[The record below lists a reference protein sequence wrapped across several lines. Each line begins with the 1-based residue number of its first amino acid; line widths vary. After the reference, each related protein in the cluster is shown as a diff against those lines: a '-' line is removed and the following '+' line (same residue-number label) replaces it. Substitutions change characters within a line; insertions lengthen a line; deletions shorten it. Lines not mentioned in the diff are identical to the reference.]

1 VSASAIVQTLAKE
14 FAVGVEHAQRVLELL
29 QAGNKAPYIARF
41 RRSEIGDFTD
51 GSIRRFARR
60 VKQLEELDK
69 RRATLV
75 GIIEEQCKAA
85 GLTFTLPHEVE
96 SCMDRFELED
106 FFLPLRRPEPEVQ
119 LAFDRGLEA
128 LADAL
133 VAPAPRGV
141 GEPEPATAADP
152 AVEPVAEPVAVPAP
166 AASEAASVAVAEEP
180 AVSESSSATELAAEL
195 ESEHA
200 AEEPA
205 PESPEPAEGSESHE
219 ESAPAPA
226 AEPASARPAFHPA
239 RIDLTP
245 QLARLCVQ
253 HVSTDRGVH
262 TEEQALEGAM
272 RILADRLGRNPAL
285 RTQLRRQLRK
295 HGRVSVRAIVDE
307 ARLGKNRSLLRTN
320 LPLKQ
325 LQGHRLI
332 GLRLAQAQRQVALLI
347 TIDEKLVLP
356 RVREALGRRI
366 HPDYASVADEIARAA
381 LHLRLLPMI
390 EDDVRNELRERA
402 DEEATRLVA
411 QHLRQILLSPPAG
424 ARPAAGVHV
433 DAKGDWVLVQV
444 DGDGTPLGTEAKLE
458 ASTLALADLATK
470 LAETM
475 KGSQA
480 CALAVSSAKGARPGL
495 QKLREV
501 VRLLGVDAPVVPVN
515 DAGLSGYANSELAR
529 NELAAFSIPAREA
542 ISLARRFQDPLQEFL
557 KIEARHLGLGR
568 EQLVIGK
575 AGLRRVIHD
584 ALESCT
590 AFLGCDLNRAGVHFL
605 RHVPGLNFELA
616 RKLVE
621 RRATR
626 PFASREEL
634 RGEGLLDDL
643 AWVNAIGFLRVDGS
657 SEPLDAT
664 ALHPEQYDLV
674 RRIVHQGGASVEES
688 LGQRDA
694 ARGLRRVDFGLD
706 EYTWRDLV
714 RELSHP
720 GRDPRLR
727 QFLPRLLAPDTDPK
741 SLAKDQVVEGI
752 VSSVAS
758 FGAFIDIGLAKD
770 AMIHVSEVS
779 NHYVRDA
786 RVQLSVGQFVRA
798 RVTDPSGQRLE
809 LSLKNVPEF
818 KRTPR
823 PERGPRPEA
832 DGQTVGG
839 GEGGGEERRGRGGRR
854 GGRREQGGEWNE
866 HQPVLRAARTRRD
879 GLVPGKGKDERRG
892 GRGGGGGGGF
902 GRGEGRG
909 GGKRPERVREEYD
922 ADAIR
927 KASRATTSY
936 NPFANFFKAKPEEKG
951 AAEGGAGPAPAAE

>member
-1 VSASAIVQTLAKE
+1 MSAAAIVQTLAKE

-69 RRATLV
+69 RRTSLL

-85 GLTFTLPHEVE
+85 GVQYTLPSEVE
-96 SCMDRFELED
+96 FCMDRFELED
-106 FFLPLRRPEPEVQ
+106 YFLPLRRAEPEVQ
-119 LAFDRGLEA
+119 LALDRGLEA
-128 LADAL
+128 LAEAL
-133 VAPAPRGV
+133 VAPAPRGAGESEPEVPIEAPVEPQTEPAAEPAAEAPAEGVAEAV
-141 GEPEPATAADP
+141 GE
-152 AVEPVAEPVAVPAP
+152 
-166 AASEAASVAVAEEP
+166 ASSP
-180 AVSESSSATELAAEL
+180 SELAAEL
-195 ESEHA
+195 EAESAPSEESSA
-200 AEEPA
+200 PEAEESGEA
-205 PESPEPAEGSESHE
+205 
-219 ESAPAPA
+219 SAPAP
-226 AEPASARPAFHPA
+226 EPAPSRPAFHPA
-239 RIDLTP
+239 RIDLSP
-245 QLARLCVQ
+245 QLARLCAQ
-253 HVSTDRGVH
+253 YVSPDRGVH

-366 HPDYASVADEIARAA
+366 HPDYASVANEVARAA

-424 ARPAAGVHV
+424 ARAAAGVHI

-444 DGDGTPLGTEAKLE
+444 DGDGTPLGAEAKLE
-458 ASTLALADLATK
+458 ASSLALPELAAK

-480 CALAVSSAKGARPGL
+480 QALAVSSAKGARPGL

-501 VRLLGVDAPVVPVN
+501 VRLLGVDAAVVPVN

-529 NELAAFSIPAREA
+529 NELATFSIPAREA
-542 ISLARRFQDPLQEFL
+542 VSLARRFQDPLPEFL

-575 AGLRRVIHD
+575 AGLRRVVHD

-616 RKLVE
+616 KKIVE

-626 PFASREEL
+626 PFTSREEL
-634 RGEGLLDDL
+634 RTEKLLDDL
-643 AWVNAIGFLRVDGS
+643 AWINAIGFLRVEGS

-664 ALHPEQYDLV
+664 ALHPELYDLV
-674 RRIVHQGGASVEES
+674 RRVVHQGGASVEET

-694 ARGLRRVDFGLD
+694 ARGLRRVDFELD

-727 QFLPRLLAPDTDPK
+727 QFLPHLLAPDTDPK
-741 SLAKDQVVEGI
+741 SLVKDQVVEGI

-758 FGAFIDIGLAKD
+758 FGAFVDIGLAKD

-818 KRTPR
+818 KRGPR
-823 PERGPRPEA
+823 PERGPRPDG
-832 DGQTVGG
+832 DGQAASG
-839 GEGGGEERRGRGGRR
+839 GEGGHGRGGRR
-854 GGRREQGGEWNE
+854 GGRREQGGEGWNE

-892 GRGGGGGGGF
+892 GRGGGGSGGF

-909 GGKRPERVREEYD
+909 GGKRPERAREEYD

-936 NPFANFFKAKPEEKG
+936 NPFANFFKGKPDEKG
-951 AAEGGAGPAPAAE
+951 ASENGAGPAPAAE

>member
-1 VSASAIVQTLAKE
+1 MSAAAIVQTLAKE

-69 RRATLV
+69 RRTSLL

-85 GLTFTLPHEVE
+85 GVQYTLPSEVE
-96 SCMDRFELED
+96 FCMDRFELED
-106 FFLPLRRPEPEVQ
+106 YFLPLRRAEPEVQ
-119 LAFDRGLEA
+119 LALDRGLEA
-128 LADAL
+128 LAEAL
-133 VAPAPRGV
+133 VAPAPRGAGESEPEVPIEAPVEPQTEPAAEPAAEAPAEGVAEAV
-141 GEPEPATAADP
+141 GE
-152 AVEPVAEPVAVPAP
+152 
-166 AASEAASVAVAEEP
+166 ASSP
-180 AVSESSSATELAAEL
+180 SELAAEL
-195 ESEHA
+195 EAESAPSEESSA
-200 AEEPA
+200 PEAEESGEA
-205 PESPEPAEGSESHE
+205 
-219 ESAPAPA
+219 SAPAP
-226 AEPASARPAFHPA
+226 EPAPSRPAFHPA
-239 RIDLTP
+239 RIDLSP
-245 QLARLCVQ
+245 QLARLCAQ
-253 HVSTDRGVH
+253 YVSPDRGVH

-366 HPDYASVADEIARAA
+366 HPDYASVASEVARAA

-402 DEEATRLVA
+402 DEEATRLVS

-424 ARPAAGVHV
+424 TRAAAGVHI

-444 DGDGTPLGTEAKLE
+444 DGDGTPLGAEAKLE
-458 ASTLALADLATK
+458 ASSLALPELAAK

-480 CALAVSSAKGARPGL
+480 QALAVSSAKGARPGL

-501 VRLLGVDAPVVPVN
+501 VRLLGVDAAVVPVN

-529 NELAAFSIPAREA
+529 NELATFSIPAREA
-542 ISLARRFQDPLQEFL
+542 VSLARRFQDPLPEFL

-575 AGLRRVIHD
+575 AGLRRVVHD

-616 RKLVE
+616 KKIVE

-626 PFASREEL
+626 PFTSREEL
-634 RGEGLLDDL
+634 RTEKLLDDL
-643 AWVNAIGFLRVDGS
+643 AWINAIGFLRVEGS

-664 ALHPEQYDLV
+664 ALHPELYDLV
-674 RRIVHQGGASVEES
+674 RRVVHQGGASVEET

-694 ARGLRRVDFGLD
+694 ARGLRRVDFELD

-727 QFLPRLLAPDTDPK
+727 QFLPHLLAPDTDPK
-741 SLAKDQVVEGI
+741 SLVKDQVVEGI

-758 FGAFIDIGLAKD
+758 FGAFVDIGLAKD

-818 KRTPR
+818 KRGPR
-823 PERGPRPEA
+823 PERGPRAEG
-832 DGQTVGG
+832 DGQSASG
-839 GEGGGEERRGRGGRR
+839 GEGGEGGRGRGGRR
-854 GGRREQGGEWNE
+854 GGRREQGGEGWNE

-892 GRGGGGGGGF
+892 GRGGGGSGGF

-909 GGKRPERVREEYD
+909 GGKRPERAREEYD

-936 NPFANFFKAKPEEKG
+936 NPFANFFKGKPDEKG
-951 AAEGGAGPAPAAE
+951 ASENGAGPAPAAE

>member
-1 VSASAIVQTLAKE
+1 VSAAAIVQTLAKE
-14 FAVGVEHAQRVLELL
+14 FAVGVEHAERVLALL

-69 RRATLV
+69 RRATLLA
-75 GIIEEQCKAA
+75 IIEEQCKAA
-85 GLTFTLPHEVE
+85 GVEFTLPSEVE
-96 SCMDRFELED
+96 FCMDRFELED
-106 FFLPLRRPEPEVQ
+106 YFLPLRRPEPEVQ
-119 LAFDRGLEA
+119 LAIDRGLEA

-141 GEPEPATAADP
+141 GESEPETPAEPVEPT
-152 AVEPVAEPVAVPAP
+152 EPVAEPELAAVASV
-166 AASEAASVAVAEEP
+166 EAAGEEPTALESSVAV
-180 AVSESSSATELAAEL
+180 ELAAEL
-195 ESEHA
+195 EAEGMTEVAVEEAVSETQKADEAIEA
-200 AEEPA
+200 APAPEPA
-205 PESPEPAEGSESHE
+205 P
-219 ESAPAPA
+219 
-226 AEPASARPAFHPA
+226 ARPAFHPA

-245 QLARLCVQ
+245 QLARLCAQ
-253 HVSTDRGVH
+253 HVSPDRGVH

-272 RILADRLGRNPAL
+272 RILSDRLGRHPAL
-285 RTQLRRQLRK
+285 RTLLRRQLRK
-295 HGRVSVRAIVDE
+295 HGRVTVRSLVDE

-320 LPLKQ
+320 VPLKQ

-366 HPDYASVADEIARAA
+366 HPDYASVAGEVARAA

-424 ARPAAGVHV
+424 PRAAAGVHV

-444 DGDGTPLGTEAKLE
+444 DPDGVPVGAEAKLE
-458 ASTLALADLATK
+458 ASTLALPELAAK

-501 VRLLGVDAPVVPVN
+501 VRLLGVDAAVVPVS

-529 NELAAFSIPAREA
+529 NELAACSIPAREA
-542 ISLARRFQDPLQEFL
+542 VSLARRFQDPLQEFL
-557 KIEARHLGLGR
+557 KVEARHLGLGR

-590 AFLGCDLNRAGVHFL
+590 AFLGCDLNTTGVHFL

-616 RKLVE
+616 KRLVE
-621 RRATR
+621 RRTAR

-634 RGEGLLDDL
+634 RTENLLDDL
-643 AWVNAIGFLRVDGS
+643 AWVNAIGFLRVNGS
-657 SEPLDAT
+657 SEALDAT
-664 ALHPEQYDLV
+664 ALHPAQYDFV
-674 RRIVHQGGASVEES
+674 RRVVHQGGASVEES

-694 ARGLRRVDFGLD
+694 TRGLRRADFDVD

-714 RELSHP
+714 REISHP

-727 QFLPRLLAPDTDPK
+727 QFLPHLLAPDTDPK
-741 SLAKDQVVEGI
+741 SLQKDQVVEGI

-758 FGAFIDIGLAKD
+758 FGAFVDIGLAKD

-818 KRTPR
+818 KRSPR
-823 PERGPRPEA
+823 PERGSRTG
-832 DGQTVGG
+832 DGQGAPA
-839 GEGGGEERRGRGGRR
+839 GEGGGDEHRGRGGRR
-854 GGRREQGGEWNE
+854 GPRREGAESWNE

-892 GRGGGGGGGF
+892 GRGGGGGGM
-902 GRGEGRG
+902 RGGERG
-909 GGKRPERVREEYD
+909 GGKRSDRPREEYD

-927 KASRATTSY
+927 KASRANTSY
-936 NPFANFFKAKPEEKG
+936 NPFANFFKGKPEEKG
-951 AAEGGAGPAPAAE
+951 APEDGAGPAPAAE

>member
-1 VSASAIVQTLAKE
+1 MSAAAIVQTLAKE

-41 RRSEIGDFTD
+41 RRVEIGDFTD

-69 RRATLV
+69 RRASLLA
-75 GIIEEQCKAA
+75 IIEEQCKAA
-85 GLTFTLPHEVE
+85 GVQFTLPSEVE
-96 SCMDRFELED
+96 LCMDRFELED
-106 FFLPLRRPEPEVQ
+106 YFLPLRRPEPEVQ

-128 LADAL
+128 LADTL

-141 GEPEPATAADP
+141 GETEAEAPIEAPIETAAEPAAEASSEGAA
-152 AVEPVAEPVAVPAP
+152 VV
-166 AASEAASVAVAEEP
+166 
-180 AVSESSSATELAAEL
+180 ESSSPSELAAEL
-195 ESEHA
+195 EAESAPTEESSEPETETEES
-200 AEEPA
+200 AEATPAPA
-205 PESPEPAEGSESHE
+205 PEPPPS
-219 ESAPAPA
+219 
-226 AEPASARPAFHPA
+226 RPAFHPA
-239 RIDLTP
+239 RIDLSP
-245 QLARLCVQ
+245 QLARLCAQ
-253 HVSTDRGVH
+253 HVSPDRGVH

-272 RILADRLGRNPAL
+272 RILADRLGRSPAL

-295 HGRVSVRAIVDE
+295 HGRVTVRAIVDE

-320 LPLKQ
+320 VPLKQ

-332 GLRLAQAQRQVALLI
+332 GLRLAQAQRQVALLVS
-347 TIDEKLVLP
+347 IDEKLVLP

-366 HPDYASVADEIARAA
+366 HPDYASVANEVARAA

-424 ARPAAGVHV
+424 PRAAAGVHV

-444 DGDGTPLGTEAKLE
+444 DPDGVPVGAEAKLE
-458 ASTLALADLATK
+458 ASTLALPELAAK

-480 CALAVSSAKGARPGL
+480 QALAVSSAKGARPGL

-501 VRLLGVDAPVVPVN
+501 VRLLGVDAAVVPVS

-529 NELAAFSIPAREA
+529 NELAACSIPAREA
-542 ISLARRFQDPLQEFL
+542 VSLARRFQDPLQEFL
-557 KIEARHLGLGR
+557 KVEARHLGLGR

-590 AFLGCDLNRAGVHFL
+590 AFLGCDLNTVGVHFL

-616 RKLVE
+616 KRLVE
-621 RRATR
+621 RRTAR

-634 RGEGLLDDL
+634 RTENLLDDL
-643 AWVNAIGFLRVDGS
+643 TWVNAIGFLRVNGS
-657 SEPLDAT
+657 SEALDAT
-664 ALHPEQYDLV
+664 ALHPAQYDFV
-674 RRIVHQGGASVEES
+674 RRVVHQGGASVEES

-694 ARGLRRVDFGLD
+694 TRGLRRADFDVD

-714 RELSHP
+714 REISHP

-727 QFLPRLLAPDTDPK
+727 QFLPHLLAPDTDPK

-758 FGAFIDIGLAKD
+758 FGAFVDIGLAKD

-818 KRTPR
+818 KRSPR
-823 PERGPRPEA
+823 PERGPRTG
-832 DGQTVGG
+832 DGQGAPA
-839 GEGGGEERRGRGGRR
+839 GEGGGDERRGRGGRR
-854 GGRREQGGEWNE
+854 GPRSEGAESWND

-892 GRGGGGGGGF
+892 GRGGGGSGGG
-902 GRGEGRG
+902 GMRGGERG
-909 GGKRPERVREEYD
+909 GGKRSDRPREEYD

-927 KASRATTSY
+927 KASRANASY
-936 NPFANFFKAKPEEKG
+936 NPFANFFKVKPEEKG
-951 AAEGGAGPAPAAE
+951 VPEDGAGPAPAAE

>member
-1 VSASAIVQTLAKE
+1 MSAAAIVETLAKE
-14 FAVGVEHAQRVLELL
+14 FAVGVQHAQRVLELL

-60 VKQLEELDK
+60 VKQLEEIDK
-69 RRATLV
+69 RRATLA
-75 GIIEEQCKAA
+75 GIIEEQGKAA
-85 GLTFTLPHEVE
+85 GLTFSMPPEVE

-106 FFLPLRRPEPEVQ
+106 YFLPLRRPEPEVQ

-141 GEPEPATAADP
+141 GEPEHEPEPEPTA
-152 AVEPVAEPVAVPAP
+152 EPVAEAAPVQGETASEPSAEAP
-166 AASEAASVAVAEEP
+166 AAHEAGAT
-180 AVSESSSATELAAEL
+180 TELAAEL
-195 ESEHA
+195 ESEPA
-200 AEEPA
+200 AEEQA
-205 PESPEPAEGSESHE
+205 AESSEASE
-219 ESAPAPA
+219 ETESAPAPA
-226 AEPASARPAFHPA
+226 AEPSPARPAFHPA

-245 QLARLCVQ
+245 QLARLCGQ
-253 HVSTDRGVH
+253 YVSPDRGVH

-307 ARLGKNRSLLRTN
+307 GRLGKNRSLLRTN
-320 LPLKQ
+320 VPMKQ

-332 GLRLAQAQRQVALLI
+332 GLRLAQAQRQVALLVS
-347 TIDEKLVLP
+347 IDEKLVLP

-366 HPDYASVADEIARAA
+366 HPDYASVANEVARAA

-411 QHLRQILLSPPAG
+411 QHLRQILLTPPGGTRAV
-424 ARPAAGVHV
+424 AGVHV
-433 DAKGDWVLVQV
+433 DARGDWVLVQLGA
-444 DGDGTPLGTEAKLE
+444 DGQPLGPETKLE
-458 ASTLALADLATK
+458 ASTVPLPDLATK

-480 CALAVSSAKGARPGL
+480 VALVVSSAKGVRPGL

-501 VRLLGVDAPVVPVN
+501 VRLLGVDAPVMPVN

-529 NELAAFSIPAREA
+529 TELADFSVPAREA
-542 ISLARRFQDPLQEFL
+542 ISLARRWQDPLPEFL

-568 EQLVIGK
+568 EQLVVGK
-575 AGLRRVIHD
+575 AGMRRVVHD

-590 AFLGCDLNRAGVHFL
+590 AFVGCDVNQVGVPFL

-616 RKLVE
+616 KKLVE
-621 RRATR
+621 RRAQQ

-634 RGEGLLDDL
+634 RGAELLDDH
-643 AWVNAIGFLRVDGS
+643 AWVNAIGFLRVPGS
-657 SEPLDAT
+657 SEPLDST

-674 RRIVHQGGASVEES
+674 RRIVHQGGGSVGEL

-694 ARGLRRVDFGLD
+694 ARGLRRADFELD
-706 EYTWRDLV
+706 EYTWRDIV
-714 RELSHP
+714 REITHP

-727 QFLPRLLAPDTDPK
+727 QFLPRFLAPDTDSK
-741 SLAKDQVVEGI
+741 TLQKDQVVEGVI
-752 VSSVAS
+752 SAVAS
-758 FGAFIDIGLAKD
+758 FGAFVDIGLAKD

-798 RVTDPSGQRLE
+798 RVTDASGPRVE
-809 LSLKNVPEF
+809 LSLKNVPDF
-818 KRTPR
+818 KRGPR
-823 PERGPRPEA
+823 PERGPRQE
-832 DGQTVGG
+832 
-839 GEGGGEERRGRGGRR
+839 GEGQAEGQGGDESRGRGGRR
-854 GGRREQGGEWNE
+854 GPRREKGGENWNE
-866 HQPVLRAARTRRD
+866 YQPVLRAARTRRD
-879 GLVPGKGKDERRG
+879 GLVTGKGKDERRG
-892 GRGGGGGGGF
+892 GRGGGGGGGGGF
-902 GRGEGRG
+902 GRGDSRGPGAGRRSD
-909 GGKRPERVREEYD
+909 RPREEYD

-927 KASRATTSY
+927 KASRSSTSY
-936 NPFANFFKAKPEEKG
+936 NPFANFFKAKGPG
-951 AAEGGAGPAPAAE
+951 ADGVGEGEGPAAT